1 MKDFGTIFFVLLF
14 FPYILNLLLHGM
26 NREKLQEQESRAK
39 QNTQS
44 IVVMLPMS
52 IGYARMPLEEY
63 LIGALAASIDTSYEE
78 ETLKA
83 QAVILRSAMIQKGKQ
98 QVYYDDKEQSYWSK
112 EEMEAHYGEEY
123 QTQYCK
129 LKQAV
134 EATESIYIAYHGN
147 AIAPPFCALSSGN
160 TRNGKEAL
168 GALDY
173 EYLQSVPCKDDI
185 LSEHYLDTR
194 QYTGHNIEELLADQ
208 GIKEGMG
215 QQIEILQSDSAGY
228 VLQIRIGEQELKGEV
243 VRQKLGLHSAC
254 FQIIKKEDGVL
265 FKSKG
270 LGHGLG
276 MSQYTANVMAQNGS
290 QFMDI
295 LTYFFHDIT
304 IEKYE

>member
-1 MKDFGTIFFVLLF
+1 
-14 FPYILNLLLHGM
+14 
-26 NREKLQEQESRAK
+26 
-39 QNTQS
+39 
-44 IVVMLPMS
+44 
-52 IGYARMPLEEY
+52 
-63 LIGALAASIDTSYEE
+63 
-78 ETLKA
+78 
-83 QAVILRSAMIQKGKQ
+83 
-98 QVYYDDKEQSYWSK
+98 
-112 EEMEAHYGEEY
+112 
-123 QTQYCK
+123 
-129 LKQAV
+129 
-134 EATESIYIAYHGN
+134 
-147 AIAPPFCALSSGN
+147 
-160 TRNGKEAL
+160 
-168 GALDY
+168 
-173 EYLQSVPCKDDI
+173 
-185 LSEHYLDTR
+185 
-194 QYTGHNIEELLADQ
+194 
-208 GIKEGMG
+208 EGMG